1 MARTFTVEEL
11 SEETRVPVERI
22 RWFVDIGL
30 IDRRDPERFTS
41 GDRFRAKMVDALLE
55 SGVLPEQIEAAVRTG
70 ALSLRHVDAYILRE
84 PGPRSERTFGEFAA
98 HAGPRGRQLP
108 GIYQVFGIPPPEVG
122 DHLPLDEEALLT
134 EFLAAW
140 SVAPDDRSLARA
152 ARLVAEGT
160 RLPATGWPELF
171 DEQVAA
177 PARDR
182 LVSGELDAFPR
193 EAMEAVARQFH
204 LIPKL
209 MAWLAG
215 RYVEQLVVAG
225 IVEHLQEFLSSR
237 GLAPAPAPGPP
248 PAVVFVDV
256 SGYTRMTEELG
267 DESAARTSE
276 LLRERAEVV
285 AEASGGRLVKLLGDG
300 AMLTFRDP
308 GRAVAAA
315 TRLVRELGDEAG
327 LAAHAG
333 IQAGPVVQRD
343 LDLFGRTV
351 NMASRIAAEAGPGEV
366 LVSSE
371 VAELVGDDGFGFEPM
386 PAASLKGI
394 DQPVALF
401 RVREA
406 GR

>member
-1 MARTFTVEEL
+1 MARTFTAQEL
-11 SEETRVPVERI
+11 SEDTRVPAERI

-30 IDRRDPERFTS
+30 IDRRDPERFTA
-41 GDRFRAKMVDALLE
+41 GDGFRAKMVDALLE
-55 SGVLPEQIEAAVRTG
+55 SGVLPDQIETAVRTG
-70 ALSLRHVDAYILRE
+70 ALSLRHVDAYILHE
-84 PGPRSERTFGEFAA
+84 PGPRSGRTFGEFVAA
-98 HAGPRGRQLP
+98 SGPRGAQLA
-108 GIYQVFGIPPPEVG
+108 GIYQVLGIPTPRDD
-122 DHLPLDEEALLT
+122 DHLPLDEEELLA

-140 SVAPDDRSLARA
+140 SVAPDERSLARA

-160 RLPATGWPELF
+160 RLPATGWPDLF

-177 PARDR
+177 PARER
-182 LVSGELDAFPR
+182 LVSGELDAFPQ
-193 EAMEAVARQFH
+193 EAMEAVARQFN
-204 LIPKL
+204 LIPRL
-209 MAWLAG
+209 MAWLTD

-276 LLRERAEVV
+276 LLRERAEAV

-300 AMLTFRDP
+300 AMLSFRDP
-308 GRAVAAA
+308 GQAVAAA
-315 TRLVRELGDEAG
+315 SRLVRELSEDVGVS
-327 LAAHAG
+327 AHAG
-333 IQAGPVVQRD
+333 VQAGPVVQRD

-351 NMASRIAAEAGPGEV
+351 NMASRIAAHAGPGEV

-371 VAELVGDDGFGFEPM
+371 VAELVRGNGFRFEPVA
-386 PAASLKGI
+386 PAKLKGI
-394 DQPVALF
+394 EEPVGLF
-401 RVREA
+401 RVAEA
-406 GR
+406 G

>member
-1 MARTFTVEEL
+1 MARTFTAQEL
-11 SEETRVPVERI
+11 SEETRVSVERI

-30 IDRRDPERFTS
+30 IDRRDPERFTA
-41 GDRFRAKMVDALLE
+41 GDGFRCKMVEALLA
-55 SGVLPEQIEAAVRTG
+55 SGVMPDQIETAVRTG
-70 ALSLRHVDAYILRE
+70 ALNLRHVDAYILRE
-84 PGPRSERTFGEFAA
+84 PGPRSERTFGAFAA
-98 HAGPRGRQLP
+98 ASGRRGAQLA
-108 GIYQVFGIPPPEVG
+108 GIYQVFGIPPPRDG
-122 DHLPLDEEALLT
+122 DHLPLDEEELLS
-134 EFLAAW
+134 EFLEAW
-140 SVAPDDRSLARA
+140 RVAPDDRSLARA

-182 LVSGELDAFPR
+182 LVSGELDAFPP
-193 EAMEAVARQFH
+193 EAMAAIARLFH
-204 LIPKL
+204 LIPRL
-209 MAWLAG
+209 TAWLTD

-237 GLAPAPAPGPP
+237 GLAPAPPPGPP

-276 LLRERAEVV
+276 LLRERAESV

-300 AMLTFRDP
+300 AMLAFRDP
-308 GRAVAAA
+308 GQAVAAA
-315 TRLVRELGDEAG
+315 ARLVRELDEEAG

-351 NMASRIAAEAGPGEV
+351 NMASRIAARAGPGEV

-371 VAELVGDDGFGFEPM
+371 VAELVGDGFGFEAM

-401 RVREA
+401 RVLEA
-406 GR
+406 DE